1 MDCDPRDVAI
11 KAFFLGPQ
19 AENGDWLRLQ
29 WNEILNNWLN
39 WRQRQF
45 PQDGVAISIADREL
59 SSYRDSLSHLER
71 QVSLI
76 LKELENETPKFTPR
90 YIGHMVSEVSLPA
103 LLGHVCALLHNPNNT
118 SREVSRV
125 TSRLEQEAI
134 EDLAAMLALP
144 RGARGHFTSGGTVAN
159 FEALWRAI
167 NRLDRNLG
175 KYLSLRERGENAE
188 LMSTALRAFDET
200 EAGPGFLSY
209 GPWGWARRFRELTGE
224 EFSGPV
230 VLVAGHRHFS
240 WPKAVALMGL
250 GDEAFWPIDLD
261 QDGRLDVHDLQRKIE
276 KAVSL
281 RRPIA
286 MVVSVAGTTELGE
299 VDPIDQVQELLD
311 KWRKETGLH
320 IWHHVDAAYGG
331 YYCSMVKDDE
341 FTNDL
346 TLPTLKRLRAI
357 SQVDSVTMDPHKLGY
372 VPYACGAILVRDDVR
387 YRSREFKAPYLL
399 AENHSAW
406 ASTLEG
412 SRSGAGPTATWLAN
426 RTLGLDKNG
435 YGRLLN
441 KGLQAR
447 KCFQEMLIRS
457 KNFFTLE
464 PSDLNIL
471 CVSSRGERLT
481 QINEMNLKMFR
492 TFEQSPNFSVSKT
505 TLSARAYGKLI
516 GAHAQKHGFK
526 VDSDEFVL
534 LRLVM
539 MNPFVISKETEVSY
553 LSELL
558 KELERTRL
566 VVI

>member
-29 WNEILNNWLN
+29 WNEILNNWLS